1 MYIKY
6 VNPIFNMPHITEF
19 IDAYIT
25 HDMDEDGKE
34 TKDFVLMIN
43 CSNEYEYCL
52 CVRKASFTRLNEIL
66 NELYDNGKVDIST
79 DPSLEILAYPKV
91 FEGMDVNDLLDL
103 DSISS
108 SDDSDYDDDFLDEDY
123 YND

>member
-1 MYIKY
+1 
-6 VNPIFNMPHITEF
+6 MPHITEF

-66 NELYDNGKVDIST
+66 NELYDYGKVDIST

-91 FEGMDVNDLLDL
+91 FEGMNSGELLDIAGL
-103 DSISS
+103 SGFT
-108 SDDSDYDDDFLDEDY
+108 DDDYDDNFMDEEY